1 MQIFSCLIIIL
12 EIDVEKEKSLTT
24 EEKRIVKALLN
35 LGKTNQDVH
44 AIINYERGTTVNF
57 GRISGVKKDQNII
70 PASPEEVKFYLIKKR
85 SFDPVTGLNLYE
97 NERLIRSREA
107 MILAVTI
114 FNSAT
119 FKFKTEVFAVL
130 ANIAW
135 TYLMH
140 EYYER
145 KEIPILNS
153 DNSTFAL
160 SHMLSRP
167 DCPLTK
173 GVRNNLQSM
182 KAIRDEVEHKLLG
195 RSDTKWLSLFQACC
209 LNFDRTIVSWFGSKV
224 TLQNELSIALQFGK
238 LDLEHAADINSYDIP
253 PHIEAL
259 DILLKKDLSQEEI
272 DDIEY
277 QFKVVYTLTSASKGK
292 SHIQFLSPDSEEG
305 KMVHNVLQKYK
316 IADEIYPY
324 KPKDVIDLVSKATKT
339 SFNMSDHT
347 RSWKKHKIRPM
358 KETKFPDKTN
368 RDFCIYHSAH
378 KDYTYNENW
387 INKLIEEI
395 KDKAQISLISQT
407 SHTSQAQV
415 DADDLSFL

>member
-1 MQIFSCLIIIL
+1 M
-12 EIDVEKEKSLTT
+12 EKEKSLTA

-35 LGKTNQDVH
+35 NGKTNQDVH

-70 PASPEEVKFYLIKKR
+70 PATAEEVEFFLKKKR

-97 NERLIRSREA
+97 NERLIRAREA

-119 FKFKTEVFAVL
+119 FKFKTEVFSVL
-130 ANIAW
+130 SNIAW

-140 EYYER
+140 EHYER
-145 KEIPILNS
+145 KGISILNS

-173 GVRNNLQSM
+173 GIKNNLQSM

-209 LNFDRTIVSWFGSKV
+209 LNFDRTIVTWFGPKV
-224 TLQNELSIALQFGK
+224 SLQNELSIALQFGK
-238 LDLEHAADINSYDIP
+238 LDLEHAANIDPYDIP
-253 PHIEAL
+253 AHIEAL
-259 DILLKKDLSQEEI
+259 DALLKKDLSKEEI
-272 DDIEY
+272 DDVEY
-277 QFKVVYTLTSASKGK
+277 QFKVVYTFTSASKGK

-316 IADEIYPY
+316 IADEMYPY
-324 KPKDVIDLVSKATKT
+324 KPKDIVRIVSEATGT
-339 SFNMSDHT
+339 QFNMNHHT
-347 RSWKKHKIRPM
+347 QAWQKHKVRPAQGS
-358 KETKFPDKTN
+358 KSPEKTN

-378 KDYTYNENW
+378 RDYTYNENW
-387 INKLIEEI
+387 IARLIEEAGE
-395 KDKAQISLISQT
+395 KAASLDVPQNLPA
-407 SHTSQAQV
+407 QAAI
-415 DADDLSFL
+415 DEDGLAFL